1 MHNWK
6 QDRIKAAQTNQ
17 NPMVMVNMRSG
28 FAVIGDTQFLPGYCV
43 LLPTEKWPSLEKMP
57 LALRSDYLLDM
68 SLIGDAIVDVCQPLR
83 VNYSIYG
90 NTDTYLHAHL
100 FPRYDWEPAER
111 IPHPVWQYPQEKWT
125 DEQEQFQEAT
135 HGALRDKLTKK
146 LEEKMKAAYM

>member
-43 LLPTEKWPSLEKMP
+43 LLPAEKWPSLEKMP

-68 SLIGDAIVDVCQPLR
+68 SLIGDAILEVCQPLR

-135 HGALRDKLTKK
+135 HGTLRDKLTKK
-146 LEEKMKAAYM
+146 LEEKMKAAYI